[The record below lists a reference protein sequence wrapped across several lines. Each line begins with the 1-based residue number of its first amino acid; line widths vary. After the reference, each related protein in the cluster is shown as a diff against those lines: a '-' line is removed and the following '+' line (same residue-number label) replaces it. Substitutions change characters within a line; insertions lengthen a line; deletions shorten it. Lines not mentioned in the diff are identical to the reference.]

1 MLLCNLERLDGVPV
15 RDERLITLVCSL
27 PDKVDIDIPE
37 LQQLLKSRLEARA
50 ARADEQ
56 VQITPR
62 LLGCWA
68 REELETLM
76 GQLAE
81 AQRQSKQLN

>member
-1 MLLCNLERLDGVPV
+1 M

-27 PDKVDIDIPE
+27 PDKVDIDIRT

-50 ARADEQ
+50 ARADGQ
-56 VQITPR
+56 VQITAG

-68 REELETLM
+68 REELQTLM
-76 GQLAE
+76 GQLAD
-81 AQRQSKQLN
+81 ARRQRELLN